1 LLFCTKLYT
10 TDVHLCFRLFF
21 TVGLVRNHYAVDPYR
36 FGQTHIVYIIRSTAV
51 NPTFFAKSHNP
62 GITKSPIPNPE
73 IGKDRHGIAILPRST
88 GVRRSC
94 ICTCHNCDIATT
106 WRSFWTCES
115 WLDEIHGQLSQW
127 NTCRL
132 AASHLYTSRHTDHNT
147 SHHSR
152 DEEKSWVTVNAT
164 ITVLRPLYSSTCVS
178 RPLQLRTGGF
188 CWCKVLLP
196 ACPCW

>member
-21 TVGLVRNHYAVDPYR
+21 TVGLVINHYAVDPYR

-51 NPTFFAKSHNP
+51 NPTFFAKSRNP

-73 IGKDRHGIAILPRST
+73 IGKDWHGIAILPRST

-106 WRSFWTCES
+106 WRSFWTCVS

-132 AASHLYTSRHTDHNT
+132 AASHLYTSRHTDT
-147 SHHSR
+147 LI
-152 DEEKSWVTVNAT
+152 T
-164 ITVLRPLYSSTCVS
+164 ILHTIPEMKKKAEWLWMPPSPFYGHYTAQPVLAGPSS
-178 RPLQLRTGGF
+178 
-188 CWCKVLLP
+188 
-196 ACPCW
+196 